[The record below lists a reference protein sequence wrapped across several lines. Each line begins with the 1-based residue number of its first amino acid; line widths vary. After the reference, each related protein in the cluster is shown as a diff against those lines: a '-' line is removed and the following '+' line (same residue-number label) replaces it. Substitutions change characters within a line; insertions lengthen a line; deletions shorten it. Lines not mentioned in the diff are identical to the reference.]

1 MQLDTKLI
9 ARQAYLLMAIGSCI
23 IMGLTGVLAGIV
35 ISADN
40 PLSLIVSYDGALAA
54 IFAGLGL
61 LFAVTG
67 RRWPGRFVAVVILVI
82 AGNSLSDGLP
92 AGAGD
97 YSRLYPP
104 VAAIFMLI
112 ALCLLLGREHPVA
125 RHGWRV
131 TGASLLL
138 AGLALVVAHWFTEV
152 FSWLGP
158 HPAAATI
165 TSLFMVVFG
174 LALLLAAEWP
184 AGQPLML
191 GRDSLMA
198 GLFGILLSCLSWYQ
212 LSLDHNQSLRQQG
225 EYTVANIKAS
235 VSQRL
240 ASQVQLLQRM
250 ADRWQSFERMPPA
263 NLLQAD
269 IRSYLRDIPS
279 LESLMLLDS
288 QHRLL
293 WEQSRD
299 TDGRGEQWLLNEPE
313 VQGWLA
319 LSPSQTRM
327 MIPDSS
333 HRHDNRV
340 LSLVALPLA
349 GLDSEVSYLVGI
361 VNLDMLLQ
369 PRMQL
374 SPFMV
379 FTSLVNHP
387 LIERGETQPQ
397 GHHLL
402 ITETSAQLPYGPEL
416 RSVGYLGDF
425 QALNRSANLLLG
437 MALIGFTLSLLLV
450 ICLELIKLTL
460 ARSRDLSAAKL
471 HLQSQ
476 QQIQDMIARDMPL
489 KGTLEAICQLV
500 EQQLPDSLCSI
511 LLLDGNGQTLSLA
524 ASISLPPG
532 YQQGLNAIPVGAG
545 ICGSAA
551 YHRAPVICENI
562 ATDARCTEYR
572 ELALAHGMRA
582 CWSHPVIATDDRV
595 LGTFALY
602 YRRPGSPGEPE
613 RRLIENAASLC
624 ALTLERYH
632 YRRQL
637 AESEQHYRS
646 LFTYNPDAVFSLD
659 LNGVLVTVNGIG
671 CELLNLQEEEI
682 IGRHFS
688 ELVEDDPLPDGELM
702 FRAFMSGTPQR
713 HELRSRVREGEQR
726 ILDVTSLPIVVD
738 GRITGIYG
746 IAKDITRR
754 KRDEAWLQILQR
766 SVEASINGIVI
777 ADARRPGLPIV
788 YANPAFERISGYSEA
803 EVLGQNSRFLQGPN
817 TDSREVAKIRQGLA
831 AQQEIHTT
839 LRNYRKDG
847 TPFWNDLYIA
857 PVRDEQGQLSHFIGV
872 QNDISDRKAQEAQL
886 AHHANHDALTG
897 LPNRSLLEDRLEQNC
912 QLALRHGSHL
922 VVLFIDLDGF
932 KPINDSLGH
941 IVGDQLLI
949 EVAGRLLAL
958 MSPGDT
964 VARFGGDEFVVLLTD
979 LADPAESV
987 VVIERILTA
996 LARPYLIE
1004 RHEYSITASIGVT
1017 ASGGNHLNPMQLI
1030 QQADM
1035 AMYKAKRQG
1044 RNHYQWYTD
1053 DINKK
1058 LGQLVV
1064 LRNEL
1069 QEAIDHHHFELHYQ
1083 PLIRRDGRVCSF
1095 EALLRWRHPV
1105 KGYISPAE
1113 FIPLAEDTGQIIPIS
1128 QWVLERAC
1136 RDTRTLSPD
1145 GDYRVAVNLSPLQ
1158 FHRSNFLDALQHTL
1172 HGTGLPACCLEL
1184 ELTEGI
1190 LMDNTQYAI
1199 GVLQSLREMAVSV
1212 AIDDFGTGFSSL
1224 SYLKNLPIGKI
1235 KIDRSFIQEVTSNPH
1250 DAAITQGIIA
1260 MAHQLGLEVVA
1271 EGIETQ
1277 EQYQFLQRHG
1287 CDLFQ
1292 GFYFARPMPLER
1304 LQAFLGERQAGSLS
1318 AAGHRVS

>member
-1 MQLDTKLI
+1 MPLDTKLI

-23 IMGLTGVLAGIV
+23 IMGLTGLLAGLRL
-35 ISADN
+35 APDN
-40 PLSLIVSYDGALAA
+40 PLSLIISYDGALAA

-61 LFAVTG
+61 WCAVTG
-67 RRWPGRFVAVVILVI
+67 RRWPGRLAGLVILAI
-82 AGNSLSDGLP
+82 AGNSLLLP
-92 AGAGD
+92 AGADD
-97 YSRLYPP
+97 YNRLYPP
-104 VAAIFMLI
+104 VAAVFMLI
-112 ALCLLLGREHPVA
+112 AACLLLGRVHPAA
-125 RHGWRV
+125 RQGWRV
-131 TGASLLL
+131 TGAGLLL
-138 AGLALVVAHWFTEV
+138 AGLTLVVAHWFTEV

-158 HPAAATI
+158 HPATSTI
-165 TSLFMVVFG
+165 ASLFMVVFG
-174 LALLLAAEWP
+174 LAMLLAETGAAE
-184 AGQPLML
+184 QPLML
-191 GRDSLMA
+191 GRHSLLA
-198 GLFGILLSCLSWYQ
+198 GLFGIFLSCLSWYL
-212 LSLDHNQSLRQQG
+212 LSLEHNQGLRQQG
-225 EYTVANIKAS
+225 EYTVANIQAS

-240 ASQVQLLQRM
+240 ESRIRLLQRM
-250 ADRWQSFERMPPA
+250 ADRWLSFDSMPPES
-263 NLLQAD
+263 LLLAD

-279 LESLMLLDS
+279 IERLILLDS
-288 QHRLL
+288 RHRLV
-293 WEQSRD
+293 WEHAREAG
-299 TDGRGEQWLLNEPE
+299 GRSGQQLLSAPGVED
-313 VQGWLA
+313 WLA
-319 LSPSQTRM
+319 QPSSQTRM
-327 MIPDSS
+327 MIRDSA
-333 HRHDNRV
+333 NKT
-340 LSLVALPLA
+340 LALVALPLDGLGDEA
-349 GLDSEVSYLVGI
+349 GYLVSI

-369 PRMQL
+369 PQIQL
-374 SPFMV
+374 SPFRV
-379 FTSLVNHP
+379 YTSLVNHP
-387 LIERGETQPQ
+387 LVEWGEAGPQ

-402 ITETSAQLPYGPEL
+402 LAKSGVRLPYGPEL
-416 RSVGYLGDF
+416 RSVGYLDDF

-460 ARSRDLSAAKL
+460 IRSRDLSAAKL

-476 QQIQDMIARDMPL
+476 QQIQDMIARDTPL
-489 KGTLEAICQLV
+489 KGTLEAICRLV
-500 EQQLPDSLCSI
+500 EQQLPDSLCAT
-511 LLLDGNGQTLSLA
+511 LLLDESGQVLNLA
-524 ASISLPPG
+524 ASISLPVG
-532 YQQGLNAIPVGAG
+532 YQQGLGAVPLGSG

-551 YHRAPVICENI
+551 YHRQPVICDNI
-562 ATDARCTEYR
+562 ATDARCADYR
-572 ELALAHGMRA
+572 ELALAHGLHA
-582 CWSHPVIATDDRV
+582 CWSHPVIATDDTV

-602 YRRPGSPGEPE
+602 YRRTGSPAAQE
-613 RRLIENAASLC
+613 RRLIENAASLF

-632 YRRQL
+632 DRRQL

-659 LNGVLVTVNGIG
+659 LKGVLVTVNGVG
-671 CELLNLQEEEI
+671 CELLALREEEI

-688 ELVEDDPLPDGELM
+688 ELVEAEHLPDGEQM
-702 FRAFMSGTPQR
+702 FRALMSGTPQR
-713 HELRSRVREGEQR
+713 HELRSRGRAGEQR
-726 ILDVTSLPIVVD
+726 ILDVTSLPIVID

-754 KRDEAWLQILQR
+754 KQDEAWLQILQR
-766 SVEASINGIVI
+766 SVEASSNGIII
-777 ADARRPGLPIV
+777 ADARRPDLPIV
-788 YANPAFERISGYSEA
+788 YANPAFERISGYPEA
-803 EVLGQNSRFLQGPN
+803 EVLGQNCRFLQGPD
-817 TDSREVAKIRQGLA
+817 TDVREVAKIRQGLA
-831 AQQEIHTT
+831 AQLEIHTT

-847 TPFWNDLYIA
+847 TPFWNDLYVA

-897 LPNRSLLEDRLEQNC
+897 LPNRVLLEERLVHYC
-912 QLALRHGSHL
+912 RLASRHGNQL

-941 IVGDQLLI
+941 IVGDRLLI
-949 EVAGRLLAL
+949 EVTERLLAL

-964 VARFGGDEFVVLLTD
+964 LARFGGDEFVVLLTG

-987 VVIERILTA
+987 AVIDRILAT

-1004 RHEYSITASIGVT
+1004 QHEHSITASIGVT
-1017 ASGGNHLNPMQLI
+1017 ASDGKHPNPMRLI

-1069 QEAIDHHHFELHYQ
+1069 QEAIDHQHFELHYQ
-1083 PLIRRDGRVCSF
+1083 PLIGRDGRVCSF

-1136 RDTRTLSPD
+1136 RDTRALSPD
-1145 GDYRVAVNLSPLQ
+1145 GEYRVAVNLSPLQ
-1158 FHRSNFLDALQHTL
+1158 FHRSNFLEALQGTL
-1172 HGTGLPACCLEL
+1172 HDTDLPARCLEL

-1199 GVLQSLREMAVSV
+1199 GILQSLREMAVSV

-1224 SYLKNLPIGKI
+1224 SYLKILPIGKI
-1235 KIDRSFIQEVTSNPH
+1235 KIDRSFIREVTSNSH

-1260 MAHQLGLEVVA
+1260 MAHQLGLVVVA
-1271 EGIETQ
+1271 EGIETR
-1277 EQYQFLQRHG
+1277 EQQAFLLHHG

-1292 GFYFARPMPLER
+1292 GFYFARPMPLEQ
-1304 LQAFLGERQAGSLS
+1304 LQAFLRERQVDGLKTAEQL
-1318 AAGHRVS
+1318 AV